1 MSRALGIRLQSFLVL
16 WASVGWLGCNAT
28 TPTTLAQTS
37 DGTTRAL
44 PRTGDVLQITPDNVE
59 GEALVD
65 VPGAPGQPSLRI
77 VTGTVKLDLTAQGS
91 GFILGPPTWAEVLI
105 RFSLT
110 PKSPLRG
117 TLNSANGIAM
127 PAAFD
132 APAFTDQNGR
142 IGFGV
147 KSVTIEQLP
156 SGEVIFFVRVAVR
169 GLLDTKLIRIAYQA
183 NLLWTPGVLPGGLL
197 PVPSAPPPAPPPP
210 PAAPKPA
217 PSPGDGVSV
226 RLRTSS
232 DTTPD

>member
-1 MSRALGIRLQSFLVL
+1 LSRALGICFPSSFVL
-16 WASVGWLGCNAT
+16 IATLGFLGCTTT
-28 TPTTLAQTS
+28 TPTTLSQTT

-44 PRTGDVLQITPDNVE
+44 PRTGDILQIAPDKIE
-59 GEALVD
+59 GEAVVD

-77 VTGTVKLDLTAQGS
+77 VTGTVNLDLTAQGA

-117 TLNSANGIAM
+117 TLTSANGIAM

-132 APAFTDQNGR
+132 APGFNDSSSR

-169 GLLDTKLIRIAYQA
+169 GLMDTKLIRIAYQA
-183 NLLWTPGVLPGGLL
+183 NLLWTPGALPGGQTPVAPAPVAPTPVTPG
-197 PVPSAPPPAPPPP
+197 PVPTVPPQ
-210 PAAPKPA
+210 
-217 PSPGDGVSV
+217 
-226 RLRTSS
+226 
-232 DTTPD
+232 

>member
-1 MSRALGIRLQSFLVL
+1 MPRALHIPFPPFLVVF
-16 WASVGWLGCNAT
+16 ASLGFLGCNAT
-28 TPTTLAQTS
+28 TPTTLAQTT

-44 PRTGDVLQITPDNVE
+44 PRTGDILQIAPDKIE

-77 VTGTVKLDLTAQGS
+77 VTGTVNLDLTAQGA

-117 TLNSANGIAM
+117 TLNSANGIAV

-132 APAFTDQNGR
+132 APGFNDTNSR
-142 IGFGV
+142 VGFGV
-147 KSVTIEQLP
+147 KSVTLEQLP
-156 SGEVIFFVRVAVR
+156 SGEVVFFVRVAVR

-183 NLLWTPGVLPGGLL
+183 NLLWTPGALPGGQTPVAPAPVAPA
-197 PVPSAPPPAPPPP
+197 PVPFTPVPPAPVPTVPPQ
-210 PAAPKPA
+210 
-217 PSPGDGVSV
+217 
-226 RLRTSS
+226 
-232 DTTPD
+232 